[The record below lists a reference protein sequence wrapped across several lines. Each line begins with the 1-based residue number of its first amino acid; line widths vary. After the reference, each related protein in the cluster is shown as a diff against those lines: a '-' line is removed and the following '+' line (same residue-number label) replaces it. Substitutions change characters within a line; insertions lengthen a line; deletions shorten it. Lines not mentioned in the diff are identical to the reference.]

1 MFVPYEKFENI
12 ELSGEGGFSK
22 IYKATWI
29 GCNITNEGP
38 GSSATS
44 FYRSNSS
51 FLLDPGSSAFR
62 LFGYKVPALWQLR
75 RFNILAPQ
83 PNQFLRGLNKEN
95 SIKSERIGVKRDI
108 EELVNLLERVEKERT
123 APGKERQDA
132 LQYHQDHYIEPI
144 QLPSVTTS

>member
-1 MFVPYEKFENI
+1 MFCSI
-12 ELSGEGGFSK
+12 
-22 IYKATWI
+22 
-29 GCNITNEGP
+29 GP

-132 LQYHQDHYIEPI
+132 LQQIFYEKSRYRYIQYIITELI
-144 QLPSVTTS
+144 IEYRSFIR

>member
-1 MFVPYEKFENI
+1 MNQKLQIKNFGSYTCYDD
-12 ELSGEGGFSK
+12 
-22 IYKATWI
+22 IYLHRINYA
-29 GCNITNEGP
+29 
-38 GSSATS
+38 SA
-44 FYRSNSS
+44 
-51 FLLDPGSSAFR
+51 G
-62 LFGYKVPALWQLR
+62 
-75 RFNILAPQ
+75 IIQ

-144 QLPSVTTS
+144 QFPQIFYEKSRYRYIQYIITELIIEYRSFIR

>member
-1 MFVPYEKFENI
+1 M
-12 ELSGEGGFSK
+12 
-22 IYKATWI
+22 
-29 GCNITNEGP
+29 
-38 GSSATS
+38 SS
-44 FYRSNSS
+44 
-51 FLLDPGSSAFR
+51 
-62 LFGYKVPALWQLR
+62 
-75 RFNILAPQ
+75 IQ

-144 QLPSVTTS
+144 QFPSVTTS